1 MTRSIQTV
9 TDWIGNHKICVN
21 KLGRSVLLPSATA
34 VAESNVFTTVCDSV
48 HRGRGVYT
56 SPPGRYPLRQ
66 TLRPRPPRRPL
77 QRMVRILLECILVY
91 KFRNYCQLERI
102 LNSYRFTSAN
112 ADYFHW
118 IKLGFDASFN
128 RFLNLSIFPNL
139 DKKFFVFG
147 KVMQCVCV
155 CGGG

>member
-1 MTRSIQTV
+1 MFLQ
-9 TDWIGNHKICVN
+9 
-21 KLGRSVLLPSATA
+21 LSVIL
-34 VAESNVFTTVCDSV
+34 FT
-48 HRGRGVYT
+48 GGEGGVT
-56 SPPGRYPLRQ
+56 SPPGRYPLG
-66 TLRPRPPRRPL
+66 RPSAPPRRPL

-118 IKLGFDASFN
+118 IRLGFDASFN
-128 RFLNLSIFPNL
+128 RFLNFSIFPNL
-139 DKKFFVFG
+139 DKNVFVFG

-155 CGGG
+155 WRGGRVGEKRVEKAVGGLLKKYIQIMDNFLC